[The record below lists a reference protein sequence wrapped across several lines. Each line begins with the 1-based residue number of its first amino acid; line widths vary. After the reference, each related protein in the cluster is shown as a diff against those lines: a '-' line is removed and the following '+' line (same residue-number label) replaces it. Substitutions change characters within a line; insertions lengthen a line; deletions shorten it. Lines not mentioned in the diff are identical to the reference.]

1 MRTFFRIAW
10 RNVRRN
16 IRRSSLTVLIIA
28 FGLGTLIISN
38 ALYDGYHEKMISNIV
53 QIFIG
58 HIQIH
63 AAGFHANPSV
73 EKCFDGSVADIIP
86 HDRHIIAFARRVRFQ
101 ALASTSTNSGAVTAI
116 GIEPEKERTVTIIE
130 KSVVSGRYFD
140 KSAGDAN
147 ECLAGEQLM
156 FNLQLRLGEKLVL
169 ISQGIDGSMAADAF
183 RIVGVCR
190 TGNPDIDRSFVW
202 IPIRAAQ
209 RLLNYGNKISEIAL
223 LCDRADRVEDVQA
236 KIKARIDKAD
246 MEVLNWKEA
255 APDILQLVELDLAM
269 QTILTAIIAAIVALA
284 VMNTMLM
291 AIQERYTEF
300 GIMAAI
306 GAKPRQIIGMV
317 VSESFFLG
325 LIGIVAG
332 LIISMLG
339 FLYFGT
345 HGVNLAS
352 FSEGVAKFIG
362 LKTVVYP
369 VVKVKQVVLSCLFV
383 LASSTFIALLPAV
396 RAVRLDAVQAI
407 RHI

>member
-1 MRTFFRIAW
+1 
-10 RNVRRN
+10 
-16 IRRSSLTVLIIA
+16 
-28 FGLGTLIISN
+28 
-38 ALYDGYHEKMISNIV
+38 
-53 QIFIG
+53 
-58 HIQIH
+58 
-63 AAGFHANPSV
+63 
-73 EKCFDGSVADIIP
+73 
-86 HDRHIIAFARRVRFQ
+86 
-101 ALASTSTNSGAVTAI
+101 
-116 GIEPEKERTVTIIE
+116 
-130 KSVVSGRYFD
+130 
-140 KSAGDAN
+140 
-147 ECLAGEQLM
+147 
-156 FNLQLRLGEKLVL
+156 
-169 ISQGIDGSMAADAF
+169 
-183 RIVGVCR
+183 
-190 TGNPDIDRSFVW
+190 
-202 IPIRAAQ
+202 
-209 RLLNYGNKISEIAL
+209 
-223 LCDRADRVEDVQA
+223 
-236 KIKARIDKAD
+236 
-246 MEVLNWKEA
+246 
-255 APDILQLVELDLAM
+255 M